1 MKSGVDVADEG
12 FATGFIAGILV
23 GIFVGLP
30 AGWCIAQAL
39 KPKTDSVVT
48 LERDV
53 AGRITAIVEK
63 QLA

>member
-1 MKSGVDVADEG
+1 VADEG

-23 GIFVGLP
+23 GVLVGLP

-39 KPKTDSVVT
+39 KPKTDSLVT
-48 LERDV
+48 LERDET
-53 AGRITAIVEK
+53 GRITSIMEK